1 MEMWENPLIREQTVE
16 KTKESGFTFL
26 EMILVLV
33 VLSIVTAI
41 ILPIGDKWI
50 QTASDEDALQ
60 AFIATVHNLQAHSM
74 ANYVGTSLEFKDSGT
89 EYITSYLKK
98 GGGRIEI
105 ARNLFPEGMRLVSSS
120 QLKTVEFHANGD
132 IVRSGTIALVTSSGL
147 IEIRFQFQ
155 RGRMIIYE

>member
-1 MEMWENPLIREQTVE
+1 ME

-26 EMILVLV
+26 EMILILV

-50 QTASDEDALQ
+50 QTASEEDALQ
-60 AFIATVHNLQAHSM
+60 SFISTVYNLQAYSM

-98 GGGRIEI
+98 GEGRIEI
-105 ARNLFPEGMRLVSSS
+105 ARNLFPEGMRLLSSS
-120 QLKTVEFHANGD
+120 QLKAVEFHANGD